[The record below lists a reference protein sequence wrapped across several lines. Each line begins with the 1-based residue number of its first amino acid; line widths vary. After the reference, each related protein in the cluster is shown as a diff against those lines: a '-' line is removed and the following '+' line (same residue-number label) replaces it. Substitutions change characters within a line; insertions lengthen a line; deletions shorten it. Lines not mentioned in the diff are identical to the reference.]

1 MFGKLIDVTSIRST
15 SDAVWF
21 YLSSLILLVGFSTVM
36 TYVLHSVG
44 VIDTVGSFFD
54 GGHVHTLIGTGFV
67 LVLSSMILTGRKLTS
82 DLFSI
87 LLVGVG
93 VYLSYTTNVMLG
105 MLPVAL
111 LTTLSGIP
119 SSEVTGS
126 LCRVP

>member
-1 MFGKLIDVTSIRST
+1 
-15 SDAVWF
+15 
-21 YLSSLILLVGFSTVM
+21 
-36 TYVLHSVG
+36 LHSVG

-111 LTTLSGIP
+111 LTTLPG
-119 SSEVTGS
+119 SSK
-126 LCRVP
+126 

>member
-111 LTTLSGIP
+111 LTTLPG
-119 SSEVTGS
+119 SSK
-126 LCRVP
+126 